1 MVLAWSLIAGG
12 VLIAL
17 NAFFVAAEY
26 AVVAAR
32 ATHIQ
37 RLRDRRRTRTAS
49 AMERLKA
56 SPAATIGTIQ
66 VCITMTNLMLGWIGE
81 PAMSTVLDKLIW
93 PLHDVSP
100 RLFHALSLA
109 LSFLIVTLLT
119 VVLSELLPKALTL
132 QHVESAARLTA
143 VPVLA
148 VQRVVRPLVWLMNKM
163 ANAITVPLG
172 LGRVDEPEQQ
182 HVTLEELRMQIGQ
195 ATEDGIITPR
205 ERSLLLNSLT
215 IGTRRV
221 RDVMVPRVQV
231 QYLSIK
237 RSMAE
242 NRETIEQYL
251 HTRLPLCDGSLDKVI
266 GVINT
271 KDFLTADVASGDTSM
286 LPLLATPPVFVPET
300 ISLDRLLGTFHE
312 HRTQFVFIVDEYG
325 GVEGICTLQDVVDEL
340 VGEIEEAQ

>member
-1 MVLAWSLIAGG
+1 
-12 VLIAL
+12 
-17 NAFFVAAEY
+17 
-26 AVVAAR
+26 
-32 ATHIQ
+32 
-37 RLRDRRRTRTAS
+37 
-49 AMERLKA
+49 MERLKA
-56 SPAATIGTIQ
+56 SPAAAIGTIQ

-81 PAMSTVLDKLIW
+81 PAMSAVLDKLIW

-100 RLFHALSLA
+100 RVFHGVSLA

-132 QHVESAARLTA
+132 QHIESAARLTA
-143 VPVLA
+143 VPVLG

-221 RDVMVPRVQV
+221 RDIMVPRVQV

-266 GVINT
+266 GVIDT
-271 KDFLTADVASGDTSM
+271 KDFLTADVASGDTSI
-286 LPLLATPPVFVPET
+286 LPLLSTAPVFVPET

-340 VGEIEEAQ
+340 VGEIEEAE